1 MLKRYPKGL
10 VAVVSLLALL
20 LAAGSLYSQSS
31 KLLAKQAKRVE
42 LAAAGSCDMAG
53 AGESCG
59 GQSMCGA
66 EAAAFA
72 CAECAKAGKQG
83 PCAECLSEGLDL
95 SAAEE
100 KTLTEAV
107 DGYEKSVAAAKTM
120 LVAKVKTSFKGE
132 KADKLVASLAKLNQP
147 KQPMAASMPGCG
159 GGGGECASESMS
171 MAKCPAMKGE
181 ASKPAESKKP
191 ATEDSD
197 D

>member
-1 MLKRYPKGL
+1 LKRYPKGL

-107 DGYEKSVAAAKTM
+107 DGYEKSVAAAKTK

-132 KADKLVASLAKLNQP
+132 KAEKLVASLAKLDQP
-147 KQPMAASMPGCG
+147 KRQAASMPGC
-159 GGGGECASESMS
+159 GGECASESMS

>member
-1 MLKRYPKGL
+1 VLKRYPKGL

-83 PCAECLSEGLDL
+83 PCAECLSGGLDL
-95 SAAEE
+95 SAAET

-107 DGYEKSVAAAKTM
+107 DGYEKSVAAAKTK

-132 KADKLVASLAKLNQP
+132 KADKLVASLAKLDQP
-147 KQPMAASMPGCG
+147 KRQAASMPGC
-159 GGGGECASESMS
+159 GGECASESMS

>member
-1 MLKRYPKGL
+1 
-10 VAVVSLLALL
+10 LLALL

-107 DGYEKSVAAAKTM
+107 DGYEKSVAAAKTK
-120 LVAKVKTSFKGE
+120 LVAKVKASFKGE
-132 KADKLVASLAKLNQP
+132 KAEKLVASLAKLDQP
-147 KQPMAASMPGCG
+147 KRQAASMPGC
-159 GGGGECASESMS
+159 GGECASESMS

>member
-83 PCAECLSEGLDL
+83 PCAECLSGGLDL
-95 SAAEE
+95 SAAET

-107 DGYEKSVAAAKTM
+107 DGYEKSVAAAKTK

-132 KADKLVASLAKLNQP
+132 KADKLVASLAKLDQP
-147 KQPMAASMPGCG
+147 KRQAASMPGC
-159 GGGGECASESMS
+159 GGECASESMS

>member
-107 DGYEKSVAAAKTM
+107 DGYEKSVAAAKTK

-132 KADKLVASLAKLNQP
+132 KADKLVASLAKLDQP
-147 KQPMAASMPGCG
+147 KRQAASMPGC
-159 GGGGECASESMS
+159 GGECASESMS